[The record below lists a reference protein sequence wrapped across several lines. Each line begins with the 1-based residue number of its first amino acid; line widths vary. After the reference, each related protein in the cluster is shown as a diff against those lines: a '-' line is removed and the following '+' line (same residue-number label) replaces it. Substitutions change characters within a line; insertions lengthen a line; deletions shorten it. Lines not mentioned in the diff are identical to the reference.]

1 MTDEEDGRVLMNLEL
16 VDYFLCFDV
25 PDSDLRVN
33 TCSNYVLVFND
44 LDLVNHCMLPKEQFQ
59 Y

>member
-1 MTDEEDGRVLMNLEL
+1 MNLEL